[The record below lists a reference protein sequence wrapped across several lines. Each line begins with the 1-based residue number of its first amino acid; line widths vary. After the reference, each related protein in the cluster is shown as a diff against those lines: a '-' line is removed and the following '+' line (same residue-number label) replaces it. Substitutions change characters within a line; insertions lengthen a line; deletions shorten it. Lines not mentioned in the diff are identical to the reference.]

1 MRVCEQTCTH
11 LHIEL
16 QTSRQENIQ
25 KVSTAKVI
33 ISIVLTTLCVNV
45 WALVLLTHYSQ
56 MCLHSHSVRTFLCFM
71 GMKSEKKI
79 IKFQSE

>member
-45 WALVLLTHYSQ
+45 WPLVLLTHYSQ
-56 MCLHSHSVRTFLCFM
+56 MCLHSHSVRTFFM
-71 GMKSEKKI
+71 FYGDEEWKKI